1 MSDTPIID
9 VRSVTRTFVHGRV
22 AALDALDLSVATGE
36 FVAISGPSGCGKS
49 TLLNMIAGIDRPDSG
64 EVHVADQR
72 VDTLPAAALDEYRAT
87 VIGLVFQLHNL
98 IPTLTALEN
107 VQVPMLTRE
116 GDRRTQVMRAHEL
129 LSRVG
134 MADRANARPPT
145 LSGGERQRVAIAR
158 ALANQPRILLA
169 DEPTGALDSQNS
181 ARLFDLLGE
190 IQAELNMTLVVVTH
204 EQTVAERAGRI
215 IRMLDGRVQP
225 SETPQR
231 ASA

>member
-9 VRSVTRTFVHGRV
+9 VRSVTRTFVQGRV
-22 AALDALDLSVATGE
+22 VALDALELTVATGE

-49 TLLNMIAGIDRPDSG
+49 TLLNMIAGIDRPDQG

-72 VDTLPAAALDEYRAT
+72 VDTLRAAALDAYRAT

-116 GDRRTQVMRAHEL
+116 QDRREQVARAHEL

-134 MADRANARPPT
+134 MAERAHARPPT

-181 ARLFDLLGE
+181 ARLFDLLAE
-190 IQAELNMTLVVVTH
+190 IQAELDMTLVVVTH
-204 EQTVAERAGRI
+204 EQGVAERAARV

-225 SETPQR
+225 NAAPQR